1 MGQIEI
7 FRVGRIPVFM
17 DVFFVLLAALWTRPY
32 WAAGD
37 VQGLS
42 AAFVLVIGLLISI
55 LLHELGHAWA
65 GRLFRVDTRAIELN
79 GLGGLCHF
87 ARSLPAS
94 VLARTVVGLAGPFA
108 NLVLWIVFGWLG
120 TVAGA
125 SGALLPAQILLTLAW
140 ANKLLL
146 IFNLLPAFPLDGGR
160 VLEAWLAP
168 LLGPAWSVRVVAVLG
183 IAISIWIVTW
193 AFPSA
198 IFLILLALLLA
209 VNNWQMLQS
218 VGGFGR
224 R

>member
-17 DVFFVLLAALWTRPY
+17 DFFFVLLAILWTRPY
-32 WAAGD
+32 WAGGD
-37 VQGLS
+37 AQSLS
-42 AAFVLVIGLLISI
+42 AAFVLMIGLLLSI

-65 GRLFRVDTRAIELN
+65 GRLFGVDTRAIELN

-87 ARSLPAS
+87 ERSLPAS
-94 VLARTVVGLAGPFA
+94 VLSRTVVGLAGPSA
-108 NLVLWIVFGWLG
+108 NLVLWFLFDGLG
-120 TVAGA
+120 RMSGG
-125 SGALLPAQILLTLAW
+125 SGALLPAEILLTLAW

-168 LLGPAWSVRVVAVLG
+168 LLGPAWSVRIVAVVGL
-183 IAISIWIVTW
+183 AISIWIVTW
-193 AFPSA
+193 AFPSG

-209 VNNWQMLQS
+209 MTNWQMLQS

-224 R
+224 K

>member
-17 DVFFVLLAALWTRPY
+17 DFFFVILAVLWSRPY
-32 WAAGD
+32 WSGGDTQAMSAG
-37 VQGLS
+37 
-42 AAFVLVIGLLISI
+42 FVLVIGLFLSI

-65 GRLFRVDTRAIELN
+65 GSYFGVGTSSIELN

-87 ARSLPAS
+87 DRSLPAS
-94 VLARTVVGLAGPFA
+94 VVARTVIGLAGPFA
-108 NLVLWIVFGWLG
+108 NLVLWLAFDA
-120 TVAGA
+120 AGRMSAQSA
-125 SGALLPAQILLTLAW
+125 SMLPAEVLLTLAW

-168 LLGPAWSVRVVAVLG
+168 LLGPAWSVRIVAVLG
-183 IAISIWIVTW
+183 LAIAILLVTW
-193 AFPSA
+193 AFPSG
-198 IFLILLALLLA
+198 IFLMLLA
-209 VNNWQMLQS
+209 VLLVIQNWQMLQS

>member
-17 DVFFVLLAALWTRPY
+17 DFFFVLLAVLWTRPY
-32 WAAGD
+32 WAGGD
-37 VQGLS
+37 VQSLS
-42 AAFVLVIGLLISI
+42 AAFVLMIGLLLSI

-65 GRLFRVDTRAIELN
+65 GRLFGIDTRAIELN

-87 ARSLPAS
+87 VRSLPAS
-94 VLARTVVGLAGPFA
+94 VMARTVVGLAGPFA
-108 NLVLWIVFGWLG
+108 NLLLWIVFGWL
-120 TVAGA
+120 AGMSSA
-125 SGALLPAQILLTLAW
+125 SGALLPAEILATLAW

-168 LLGPAWSVRVVAVLG
+168 VLGPAWSVRVVAVLG
-183 IAISIWIVTW
+183 LVISIWIVTW
-193 AFPSA
+193 AFPSG

-209 VNNWQMLQS
+209 MTNWQMLQS
-218 VGGFGR
+218 VGGFDR
-224 R
+224 K